1 MIDPIVSGPIPH
13 RRFRRFLLAV
23 GSGYAQLIAN
33 IAYVLLSV
41 PLALHYLPKREF
53 GLWAVAT
60 QLGGYLQLIDFGM
73 SSSFARHLIDYKDQR
88 SAGGYG
94 SIIKTGALVLTLQGV
109 IALIGGAA
117 IAFFTPAL
125 LHVDLDLRFV
135 FRVVLFVQ
143 CAVIALDFPARLP
156 GQLLVAH
163 QRADVTNYSQIA
175 FFFASYAT
183 LWFSL
188 KHGSGIFS
196 LVWANLAGWLAI
208 NIGNTAVCLYL
219 RLFPKRQD
227 WGKVSWPMFRE
238 VFGFGKD
245 LFWIALGAQMINASQ
260 TIIVTRALGL
270 DAAAVWSV
278 CIRPFTLA
286 NQLIWRPFDFAYP
299 MLAEMVARGEEQRFR
314 HRFRGLV
321 TLTASLSVLGA
332 VAFALCNQPF
342 IAVWTKGNIHWPLQ
356 NDLLLS
362 VWMIILAMVHCHCTV
377 PAITKRIGF
386 MRYIYFAEGFAFLVV
401 GFFGATAFGFTGL
414 IATSI
419 LCSLLLSFSYGIG
432 RSMRQFHLGLRDIL
446 IDWMSPSLRLLVWV
460 AIVGAALYPLARHF
474 DSSAQLLLYV
484 PVIAVAGGYLLFR
497 VGLGQGLRA
506 ELIERINPRLARLL
520 TKIFPSS
527 NPARKI

>member
-1 MIDPIVSGPIPH
+1 MIDPIVSGPIPN

-23 GSGYAQLIAN
+23 GSAYAQLVAN

-88 SAGGYG
+88 TSGDYG
-94 SIIKTGALVLTLQGV
+94 SIIKTGAVVLTLQGM
-109 IALIGGAA
+109 IALLGGAA

-125 LHVDLDLRFV
+125 LRVDLDLRFV

-143 CAVIALDFPARLP
+143 CAVVALDFPARLP

-196 LVWANLAGWLAI
+196 LVWANVAGWLAI
-208 NIGNTAVCLYL
+208 NFGNTAVCLYL
-219 RLFPKRQD
+219 RLFPRRRD

-260 TIIVTRALGL
+260 AIVVTRALGL

-299 MLAEMVARGEEQRFR
+299 MLAEMFARGENQRFR
-314 HRFRGLV
+314 HRLHGLV
-321 TLTASLSVLGA
+321 TLTASLSVLA
-332 VAFALCNQPF
+332 AMAFALCNQPF
-342 IAVWTKGNIHWPLQ
+342 IAIWTKGNIHWPIQ
-356 NDLLLS
+356 NDLLLAA
-362 VWMIILAMVHCHCTV
+362 WMIILAMIHCHCTV
-377 PAITKRIGF
+377 PAITKHIGF
-386 MRYIYFAEGFAFLVV
+386 MRYIYFAEGLAFLVV
-401 GFFGATAFGFTGL
+401 GFFGAKAFGFTGL

-419 LCSLLLSFSYGIG
+419 LCSLSLSFSYGIW
-432 RSMRQFHLGLRDIL
+432 RTMRQFNLRLQDVL
-446 IDWMSPSLRLLVWV
+446 IDWISPSLRLLVWV
-460 AIVGAALYPLARHF
+460 TVIGFALYALVQRVHL
-474 DSSAQLLLYV
+474 SNQLLVYV
-484 PVIAVAGGYLLFR
+484 PVIVIVGGYLFFR
-497 VGLGQGLRA
+497 VGLDRGLRN
-506 ELIERINPRLARLL
+506 ELLERIHPRLVRPLA
-520 TKIFPSS
+520 KIFSSS
-527 NPARKI
+527 NPLRKI